1 MKILPLLFLVL
12 MVGCQRPNKP
22 PTASPFNTPT
32 TIGNTAD
39 AAAALSASNRE
50 IEIASAKRE
59 SAISAFLDV
68 ALELFQSQ
76 QLTPALSAIHAMVE
90 LARTT
95 SIQPPDYAKL
105 IAARQLA
112 QLHISGKEDEARKE
126 RVKLDGEARAAADAV
141 TELRAT
147 REKLEAAFHARVA
160 EMEKERADS
169 LRKNQEAM
177 NALTAEI
184 NELKSNYSKSL
195 QAWTARIL
203 IGIGIAGIVIS
214 GGLVWLS
221 VSVNPLA
228 AVKRAAPLVLGSLL
242 SIGCGFIVN
251 QPWFPW
257 AVGITIIVF
266 LGGMALS
273 VTHARRT
280 TTTLAT
286 TLRKTIQSAEEQQVE
301 NPAAALDFKEYQEDN
316 LDDAEKKLV
325 DDIKPSINRKYINEV
340 QKKRAQTIAL
350 ETETTPAPNQ

>member
-1 MKILPLLFLVL
+1 MKILLFLFLVL
-12 MVGCQRPNKP
+12 VAGCQRSSKP
-22 PTASPFNTPT
+22 PVASPLNTPS

-39 AAAALSASNRE
+39 AAAALSSSNRE

-59 SAISAFLDV
+59 SAISAFMDV
-68 ALELFQSQ
+68 ALEMIQAQ
-76 QLTPALSAIHAMVE
+76 QMTPAMGAIQAMIE

-95 SIQPPDYAKL
+95 SIQPPDFIKL
-105 IAARQLA
+105 AAARQLA
-112 QLHISGKEDEARKE
+112 QLHAAGKEDEARQE
-126 RVKLDGEARAAADAV
+126 RAKLDGEARAAADAV
-141 TELRAT
+141 VELRAA
-147 REKLEAAFHARVA
+147 REKLEAVFHARIA
-160 EMEKERADS
+160 DLEKERADS

-203 IGIGIAGIVIS
+203 IGIGITGIVIS

-301 NPAAALDFKEYQEDN
+301 NPAAALDFKEYQKDN

-325 DDIKPSINRKYINEV
+325 DDIKPSINRKYINEI
-340 QKKRAQTIAL
+340 QKKRAQAGAL
-350 ETETTPAPNQ
+350 DTVTPSDPNK